1 MNTQLITTSPFE
13 NIQKFEEA
21 QRMAA
26 IWEKST
32 LVPKEYQN
40 NKANVMI
47 AMEMAHRIGAGTM
60 QVMQNLYIVHGRP
73 AWSSA
78 FIIAAVNSCGRFEP
92 LRFELSGEGDD
103 RTCVAWTKDKENG
116 ERLEGTP
123 ITIKMAKAEGWYGKT
138 GSKWQTMPEHML
150 RLRSASFF
158 GRMYAPDVL
167 MGMYSD
173 DEAREMK
180 DVTPYDAPQ
189 SISQK
194 PVINAVDILNQAASA
209 TNPPHDNDGV
219 IIEQSSDGERDEQ
232 TVDMFAND
240 APAEATKPIYT
251 LEQLEQM
258 PVKIIADR
266 VALAKAIKASID
278 VGAVEKL
285 AALQKFEGVL
295 DQLINDGQGNHATA
309 IRNA

>member
-1 MNTQLITTSPFE
+1 MNNQLTTTSPFE

-92 LRFELSGEGDD
+92 LRFELSGEGDN
-103 RTCVAWTKDKENG
+103 RTCIAWTKDKETG
-116 ERLEGTP
+116 DRLESTP

-180 DVTPYDAPQ
+180 DITPYDAPT
-189 SISQK
+189 IINDK
-194 PVINAVDILNQAASA
+194 PKINAVDLLEAAAQPAQAFD
-209 TNPPHDNDGV
+209 TDTGEIIDNDTETSPV
-219 IIEQSSDGERDEQ
+219 E
-232 TVDMFAND
+232 AD
-240 APAEATKPIYT
+240 APAEEAKPFLTMSEI
-251 LEQLEQM
+251 
-258 PVKIIADR
+258 
-266 VALAKAIKASID
+266 VALPYTNQTQIKELCKQAGRSIENGTIEKMEFFLTFPDLPDAAKKT
-278 VGAVEKL
+278 GAYPAFEKL
-285 AALQKFEGVL
+285 TKL
-295 DQLINDGQGNHATA
+295 
-309 IRNA
+309 